1 MLSSDRNPTNYPA
14 FVKVF
19 FFQIASIEQT
29 QSVDI
34 GGMGRGET
42 PHHEYIKYTFGA
54 PKDLLYWME
63 DGCSRQTCC
72 LKANQKQTQIF
83 L

>member
-1 MLSSDRNPTNYPA
+1 MEEKKSMLFSYFSFFLTGMLSSDRNPTNYPA

-29 QSVDI
+29 QTVDI

-42 PHHEYIKYTFGA
+42 PHREYIKYTFGA
-54 PKDLLYWME
+54 PKDLLY
-63 DGCSRQTCC
+63 
-72 LKANQKQTQIF
+72 
-83 L
+83 